1 MFAWPAYNTLVV
13 LAGASLLGM
22 AGGLVGSF
30 AVLRRRSL
38 LGDALAHAALPGLC
52 LAFLLV
58 GRRSLPAMQVGA
70 LATGVLGVIVIAVL
84 RRATRIKED
93 AAIGIVL
100 SVAFGAGVVLLR
112 YIQNEKTEGSK
123 AGLDAYLFGKTAG
136 MIAADVVFIAAVAAL
151 CAAAVLIL
159 FKELKLVAFDSAFAH
174 VQGWPTLSLDLLL
187 LGLIAVSVVISLPAV
202 GVVLTAALLILPGA
216 AARFWTSRLDRLLV
230 VAMLLGLMTG
240 AIGTLISAQ
249 VAGLP
254 AGPLIVLVGAALF
267 LISALAGPRR
277 GAVARW
283 IALAL
288 QRRRLARQRLLIA
301 LYEASVNMPANRRLP
316 RERFITAE
324 ALAASEGITIAHAAR
339 ELHAARRAGY
349 LDDNGAWTDMG
360 AVEALEVVRA
370 QRICRQAMRDEPEL
384 MAARFD
390 FDYTVAV
397 AELPSPLLARVGAQL
412 RHAGAWPDDPRVVD
426 AVEESR

>member
-1 MFAWPAYNTLVV
+1 MFSWPAYNTLVV

-70 LATGVLGVIVIAVL
+70 LATGLLGIMIVALL

-100 SVAFGAGVVLLR
+100 SVSFGAGVVLLR
-112 YIQNEKTEGSK
+112 YIQNQTTAGSK

-136 MIAADVVFIAAVAAL
+136 MIAADVAFIAAVAAL
-151 CAAAVLIL
+151 CAAAIGML
-159 FKELKLVAFDSAFAH
+159 FKEFKLVAFDAAFAH
-174 VQGWPTLSLDLLL
+174 VQGWPTVRLDLLL

-216 AARFWTSRLDRLLV
+216 AARFWTSRLDRLLL
-230 VAMLLGLMTG
+230 VAMLFGLVTG
-240 AIGTLISAQ
+240 AVGTLISAQ

-254 AGPLIVLVGAALF
+254 AGSLIVLVGATLF
-267 LISALAGPRR
+267 IFSALAGPRR
-277 GAVARW
+277 GAVARLF
-283 IALAL
+283 ALAQ
-288 QRRRLARQRLLIA
+288 QRRRLARQRLLID
-301 LYEASVNMPANRRLP
+301 LFEASTRDDSTRSAQT
-316 RERFITAE
+316 ERD
-324 ALAASEGITIAHAAR
+324 LRAAR
-339 ELHAARRAGY
+339 QAGFV
-349 LDDNGAWTDMG
+349 DATGAWTESG
-360 AVEALEVVRA
+360 VLESLAAVRA
-370 QRICRQAMRDEPEL
+370 QRICRQALRDEPEL
-384 MAARFD
+384 TAARFD
-390 FDYTVAV
+390 LDYQVAA
-397 AELPSPLLARVGAQL
+397 AELPPDLSAAVEAKL
-412 RHAGAWPDDPRVVD
+412 RAAGDWPADPRTPR
-426 AVEESR
+426 AAEGSP

>member
-58 GRRSLPAMQVGA
+58 GRRSLPAMQAGA
-70 LATGVLGVIVIAVL
+70 LATGVLGVIVIALL
-84 RRATRIKED
+84 RRATRVKED

-112 YIQNEKTEGSK
+112 YIQNETTEGSK

-230 VAMLLGLMTG
+230 VAMLFGLLTG

-283 IALAL
+283 IALTL
-288 QRRRLARQRLLIA
+288 QRRQLAKQRLLIA
-301 LYEASVNMPANRRLP
+301 LYEASDLAKTQGLLP
-316 RERFITAE
+316 GAQVITAGALAVSE
-324 ALAASEGITIAHAAR
+324 AMPIAKARRDVRAGQRAGLLDRAGAWTERGASQALAA
-339 ELHAARRAGY
+339 
-349 LDDNGAWTDMG
+349 
-360 AVEALEVVRA
+360 VRA
-370 QRICRQAMRDEPEL
+370 QRICRQALRDYPEL
-384 MAARFD
+384 MVSRFD
-390 FDYTVAV
+390 LDYSAAV
-397 AELPSPLLARVGAQL
+397 ADLPRELLETIELKL
-412 RHAGAWPDDPRVVD
+412 RREGAWPDNPRSGMT
-426 AVEESR
+426 AGTSP

>member
-1 MFAWPAYNTLVV
+1 MFSWPAYNTLVV

-70 LATGVLGVIVIAVL
+70 LATGLLGIMVVALL

-100 SVAFGAGVVLLR
+100 SVSFGAGVVLLR
-112 YIQNEKTEGSK
+112 YIQNQTTAGSK

-136 MIAADVVFIAAVAAL
+136 MIAADVAFIAAVAAL
-151 CAAAVLIL
+151 CAAAVGIL
-159 FKELKLVAFDSAFAH
+159 FKEFKLVAFDAAFAH
-174 VQGWPTLSLDLLL
+174 VQGWPTFWLDLLL

-216 AARFWTSRLDRLLV
+216 AARFWTSRLDRLLL
-230 VAMLLGLMTG
+230 VAMLFGLVTG
-240 AIGTLISAQ
+240 AVGTLISAQ

-254 AGPLIVLVGAALF
+254 AGPLIVLVGATLF
-267 LISALAGPRR
+267 IFSALAGPRR
-277 GAVARW
+277 GAVARLF
-283 IALAL
+283 ALAQ
-288 QRRRLARQRLLIA
+288 QRRRLARQRLLID
-301 LYEASVNMPANRRLP
+301 LFEASTRDVSTRSAQTQRDLR
-316 RERFITAE
+316 
-324 ALAASEGITIAHAAR
+324 
-339 ELHAARRAGY
+339 AARRAGFV
-349 LDDNGAWTDMG
+349 DASGAWTDTG
-360 AVEALEVVRA
+360 ALESLAAVQA
-370 QRICRQAMRDEPEL
+370 QRICRQALRDEPEL
-384 MAARFD
+384 TAARFD
-390 FDYTVAV
+390 LDYQVAA
-397 AELPSPLLARVGAQL
+397 AELPADLTAAVEAKL
-412 RHAGAWPDDPRVVD
+412 RAAGDWPADPRFAD
-426 AVEESR
+426 ARITAPRTSNAEGSP